1 SIPTGFFFLALVG
14 TLWRGKIWVT
24 VPLLF
29 VAGMLVNFVVGG
41 ITGIYLADLPTDEIL
56 HGGMFVTAHFHFTLV
71 GSMVFGAFAGF
82 YYWFPK
88 MLGRRLN
95 PQLGVLHFWLF
106 EIGFLGTF
114 LSLFYA
120 GLQGEP
126 RWSANVSPLYAPA
139 NLVASLFA
147 ILIAASVFVAVYN
160 LIISLARG
168 EVATADEWGAK
179 TLEWT
184 IPTPV
189 PLENFET
196 LPEVKG
202 TPYEYGLSEPVNKGF
217 GLRESTTADTM
228 ESPSPQ
234 A

>member
-1 SIPTGFFFLALVG
+1 
-14 TLWRGKIWVT
+14 
-24 VPLLF
+24 
-29 VAGMLVNFVVGG
+29 
-41 ITGIYLADLPTDEIL
+41 
-56 HGGMFVTAHFHFTLV
+56 
-71 GSMVFGAFAGF
+71 
-82 YYWFPK
+82 
-88 MLGRRLN
+88 
-95 PQLGVLHFWLF
+95 
-106 EIGFLGTF
+106 
-114 LSLFYA
+114 
-120 GLQGEP
+120 
-126 RWSANVSPLYAPA
+126 
-139 NLVASLFA
+139 LVASLFA

-217 GLRESTTADTM
+217 GLHESTTADTM